1 MKRLSILTCIA
12 LLSGCGSSDLD
23 LVKDGYMDFN
33 QTSTIGQIL
42 DNWRSCESSEW
53 AETVESNGVRKV
65 VFSCTH
71 KGFDEFANTLKET
84 IALKDEYF
92 QEYFGVSS
100 TTTQF
105 TFTINQDE
113 SFQLASTDMV
123 TNWHDGKR
131 FVQPMP
137 INSIE
142 MAYQDELAFD
152 PAQLDW
158 NNAVSMNRMYATMHS
173 QAQ

>member
-1 MKRLSILTCIA
+1 MEREGCGAYASKTSDSARHQHSIFTHSSRTQGPMKRLSILTCIA
-12 LLSGCGSSDLD
+12 LLSGCGSSDLN

-53 AETVESNGVRKV
+53 AETVESNGVSKV

-71 KGFDEFANTLKET
+71 KGFDEFAKTLKET

-100 TTTQF
+100 
-105 TFTINQDE
+105 
-113 SFQLASTDMV
+113 
-123 TNWHDGKR
+123 
-131 FVQPMP
+131 
-137 INSIE
+137 
-142 MAYQDELAFD
+142 
-152 PAQLDW
+152 
-158 NNAVSMNRMYATMHS
+158 
-173 QAQ
+173 